1 MLLEWRKG
9 IQGLSLDLTIGFFC
23 AAAQA
28 RLMVVLFHQRKS
40 RLAWFAGFV
49 LFEILMFTGFMA
61 SITHVSVR
69 SPQRAFT
76 VFAAIAYSFLLI
88 SSVAVAAYTGFE
100 AIRTHLDAPTD
111 QSRRRAWNAAG
122 TALVAAPFA
131 ALGYGALVERTR
143 FEVRQVNV
151 PLARLPADL
160 DGLRILH
167 LSDIH
172 LGVFLS
178 ERELARVID
187 AACELRPH
195 VAFVTGDFIS
205 AAGDPLDACIRQL
218 ARVKA
223 DAGTFGCLGNH
234 ERYARA
240 EDEATAL
247 AGQAGIP
254 ILRRQAHQIRWGNSV
269 LNVVG
274 VDYQRGASRDHYL
287 AGAQRL
293 IYPEGFN
300 VLLSHNPDVFPVAAR
315 QGYDLLLSGHTHG
328 GQVTFEILDE
338 SINPAR
344 FYTPYVRGL
353 YRLGPL
359 DTSAAAYV
367 TPGIGTIGIPARIGA
382 PPEISLLT
390 LRKA

>member
-1 MLLEWRKG
+1 
-9 IQGLSLDLTIGFFC
+9 LSLDLTVGLAC

-28 RLMVVLFHQRKS
+28 HLMVLVFRRIEP
-40 RLAWFAGFV
+40 RLVWLGAFA
-49 LFEILMFTGFMA
+49 LFEILIGA
-61 SITHVSVR
+61 GYISSISHVAAR
-69 SPQRAFT
+69 SPHRGVAI
-76 VFAAIAYSFLLI
+76 FAAVAYSYLLA
-88 SSVAVAAYTGFE
+88 SSVAVAVYTIFD
-100 AIRTHLDAPTD
+100 AIRKHLDAATD
-111 QSRRRAWNAAG
+111 QARRRALNAAG
-122 TALVAAPFA
+122 GALVAAPFA
-131 ALGYGALVERTR
+131 ALGYGALIERTR
-143 FEVRQVNV
+143 FEVRQVDV

-187 AACELRPH
+187 ASCELRPH
-195 VAFVTGDFIS
+195 IAFVTGDFIS
-205 AAGDPLDACIRQL
+205 AAGDPLEACIRQL

-240 EDEATAL
+240 EAQASRL
-247 AGQAGIP
+247 AAQAGIP
-254 ILRRQAHQIRWGNSV
+254 ILRGQAQMLRWGNSI
-269 LNVVG
+269 LNVAG
-274 VDYQRGASRDHYL
+274 VDYQRGSSKENYL
-287 AGAQRL
+287 LGAQPL
-293 IYPEGFN
+293 VYPEGFN

-315 QGYDLLLSGHTHG
+315 QGYDLVLAGHTHG

-353 YRLGPL
+353 YRLRPE
-359 DTSAAAYV
+359 DTSSAAYV
-367 TPGIGTIGIPARIGA
+367 TSGIGTIGIPARIGA

>member
-1 MLLEWRKG
+1 MVLLFPR
-9 IQGLSLDLTIGFFC
+9 T
-23 AAAQA
+23 
-28 RLMVVLFHQRKS
+28 RP
-40 RLAWFAGFV
+40 RLAWFTALV
-49 LFEILMFTGFMA
+49 LFEILMFAGYMA
-61 SITHVSVR
+61 SITHASVR
-69 SPQRAFT
+69 SPHRGFT
-76 VFAAIAYSFLLI
+76 VFAAFAYSFLLT
-88 SSVAVAAYTGFE
+88 SSVAVAAYILFD
-100 AIRTHLDAPTD
+100 AIRNHLDAATD
-111 QSRRRAWNAAG
+111 QSRRRALNAAG

-131 ALGYGALVERTR
+131 AVGYGALVERTR
-143 FEVRQVNV
+143 FEVRQVDV
-151 PLARLPADL
+151 PLARLPAGL

-195 VAFVTGDFIS
+195 IAFVTGDFIS
-205 AAGDPLDACIRQL
+205 AAGDPLQACIRQL

-247 AGQAGIP
+247 AAQAGIP
-254 ILRRQAHQIRWGNSV
+254 ILRGQAQQLRWGNSV
-269 LNVVG
+269 LNVAG
-274 VDYQRGASRDHYL
+274 VDYQRGSSKDNYL
-287 AGAQRL
+287 LGAQQL
-293 IYPEGFN
+293 VYPEGFN
-300 VLLSHNPDVFPVAAR
+300 VLLSHNPDVFPVAAG
-315 QGYDLLLSGHTHG
+315 QGYNLILSGHTHG

-344 FYTPYVRGL
+344 FYTPFVRGL
-353 YRLGPL
+353 YRLRPE
-359 DTSAAAYV
+359 DTSAAIYV

>member
-1 MLLEWRKG
+1 M
-9 IQGLSLDLTIGFFC
+9 SLDLTVGLFC

-28 RLMVVLFHQRKS
+28 RLTLLLFRRIER
-40 RLAWFAGFV
+40 RLVRLAGFV
-49 LFEILMFTGFMA
+49 LFEILMGA
-61 SITHVSVR
+61 GYISSVSHAAAR
-69 SPQRAFT
+69 SSQPGLAI
-76 VFAAIAYSFLLI
+76 FAAVAYSYLLT
-88 SSVAVAAYTGFE
+88 SSVAVAMYITFE
-100 AIRTHLDAPTD
+100 TIRSHLDAATD
-111 QSRRRAWNAAG
+111 QSRRRALNAAG
-122 TALVAAPFA
+122 SALVAAPFA
-131 ALGYGALVERTR
+131 AMGYGALIERTR
-143 FEVRQVNV
+143 FEVLQVEVSLN
-151 PLARLPADL
+151 RLPADL

-187 AACELRPH
+187 TSRELHPH
-195 VAFVTGDFIS
+195 IAFVTGDFIS
-205 AAGDPLDACIRQL
+205 AAGDPLAACIRQL

-223 DAGTFGCLGNH
+223 DAGMFGCLGNH

-240 EDEATAL
+240 EAQASAL
-247 AGQAGIP
+247 AAQAGIP
-254 ILRRQAHQIRWGNSV
+254 ILRGQAQPLRWGSAV
-269 LNVVG
+269 LNVAG
-274 VDYQRGASRDHYL
+274 VDYQRGSSKEKYL
-287 AGAQRL
+287 LGAERL
-293 IYPEGFN
+293 VYPEGFN

-344 FYTPYVRGL
+344 FFTPYVRGL
-353 YRLGPL
+353 YRLRPE
-359 DTSAAAYV
+359 DTSTAAYV
-367 TPGIGTIGIPARIGA
+367 TSGIGTIGIPARIGA

>member
-1 MLLEWRKG
+1 MVILFRRGKPRLSWSAAFVLVEILL
-9 IQGLSLDLTIGFFC
+9 
-23 AAAQA
+23 
-28 RLMVVLFHQRKS
+28 
-40 RLAWFAGFV
+40 FAGY
-49 LFEILMFTGFMA
+49 MA
-61 SITHVSVR
+61 SISHVAVR
-69 SPQRAFT
+69 SPHRGFAI
-76 VFAAIAYSFLLI
+76 FAAFAYSFLI
-88 SSVAVAAYTGFE
+88 TSSVAVAAYTVFD
-100 AIRTHLDAPTD
+100 AIRNHLDADTD
-111 QSRRRAWNAAG
+111 QSRRRALNAAG
-122 TALVAAPFA
+122 TALVVAPFA
-131 ALGYGALVERTR
+131 AVGYGALVERTR
-143 FEVRQVNV
+143 FEVRHVDV

-178 ERELARVID
+178 ERELTRVID

-195 VAFVTGDFIS
+195 IAFFTGDFIS
-205 AAGDPLDACIRQL
+205 AAGDPLEACIRQL

-234 ERYARA
+234 ERYAHA
-240 EDEATAL
+240 EGEATAL
-247 AGQAGIP
+247 AARAGIP
-254 ILRRQAHQIRWGNSV
+254 ILRGQAQQVRSGNSI
-269 LNVVG
+269 LNVAG
-274 VDYQRGASRDHYL
+274 VDYQRGASRDRYL
-287 AGAQRL
+287 AGAQQL
-293 IYPEGFN
+293 VYPEGFN

-328 GQVTFEILDE
+328 GQVNFEILDE

-353 YRLGPL
+353 YRIRPD

>member
-1 MLLEWRKG
+1 
-9 IQGLSLDLTIGFFC
+9 LSLDLSVGLLC

-28 RLMVVLFHQRKS
+28 RLMILLLS
-40 RLAWFAGFV
+40 RVTPRHAWLAGFV
-49 LFEILMFTGFMA
+49 LFEILMGA
-61 SITHVSVR
+61 G
-69 SPQRAFT
+69 
-76 VFAAIAYSFLLI
+76 YI
-88 SSVAVAAYTGFE
+88 SSVSHAAARSPHTSFAIFAAVAYSYLLTSSIAVAVYTVFD
-100 AIRTHLDAPTD
+100 AIRDHLDAATD
-111 QSRRRAWNAAG
+111 PSRRRALNAAG
-122 TALVAAPFA
+122 SALVAAPFA
-131 ALGYGALVERTR
+131 AMGYGALIERTR
-143 FEVRQVNV
+143 FEVRQIDV

-172 LGVFLS
+172 LGLFLS

-187 AACELRPH
+187 ASRELHPH
-195 VAFVTGDFIS
+195 IAFVTGDFIS
-205 AAGDPLDACIRQL
+205 AAGDPLEACIRQL

-223 DAGTFGCLGNH
+223 DAGMFGCLGNH

-240 EDEATAL
+240 ETQAAVL
-247 AGQAGIP
+247 AAQAGIP
-254 ILRRQAHQIRWGNSV
+254 ILRDRAQLLRWGNSV
-269 LNVVG
+269 LNVAG
-274 VDYQRGASRDHYL
+274 VDYQRGSSKDRYL
-287 AGAQRL
+287 LGAQRL
-293 IYPEGFN
+293 VYPEGFN

-344 FYTPYVRGL
+344 YFTPYISGL
-353 YRLGPL
+353 YRLRPD
-359 DTSAAAYV
+359 DTSTAAYV